1 MKSMAAFE
9 HLAVANVASINFC
22 SGGGSGVANSDN
34 QIGGD
39 KPIEL
44 MTHSSY
50 GVGAD
55 VTMQMTLI
63 RTRRARKAGMFAS
76 PDSLRRDLCKILPI

>member
-1 MKSMAAFE
+1 MKPMAAFT
-9 HLAVANVASINFC
+9 HLADANVAFIDLC
-22 SGGGSGVANSDN
+22 SGCGSGVANADN
-34 QIGGD
+34 QFRGD

-44 MTHSSY
+44 VIHSSY

-63 RTRRARKAGMFAS
+63 RTRRARKADMFAS
-76 PDSLRRDLCKILPI
+76 PDSLRRDFYKILPI

>member
-1 MKSMAAFE
+1 MKPMAAFTRS
-9 HLAVANVASINFC
+9 AVANFASIDFC
-22 SGGGSGVANSDN
+22 SGVANADN
-34 QIGGD
+34 QFRDD

-63 RTRRARKAGMFAS
+63 RTRRARQADMFAS

>member
-1 MKSMAAFE
+1 MKPMAAFTRS
-9 HLAVANVASINFC
+9 AVANFASIDFC
-22 SGGGSGVANSDN
+22 HGVANADN
-34 QIGGD
+34 QFRGD

-44 MTHSSY
+44 MIHSSY

-55 VTMQMTLI
+55 VTMQMMLF
-63 RTRRARKAGMFAS
+63 RTRRARKADMFAS